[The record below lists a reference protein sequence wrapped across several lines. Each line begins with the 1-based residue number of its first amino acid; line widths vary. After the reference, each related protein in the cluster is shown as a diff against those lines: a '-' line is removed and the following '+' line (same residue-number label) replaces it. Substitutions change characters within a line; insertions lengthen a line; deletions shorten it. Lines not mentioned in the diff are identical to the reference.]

1 MASLLNPKVDLR
13 KLILLLTI
21 ASVLITLS
29 NALYSIY
36 KVQRELLI
44 QKTLDANQVYADKMA
59 KTTDTFIEAAQ
70 EQLAY
75 SAGILRYVMT
85 EDAEL
90 MSEADRLRRQ
100 TKTFN
105 SVVIVD
111 AQGMIVAV
119 SPETLEIKGAR
130 VSSKNSLRPLQA
142 QRPLV
147 SDPFISSVGNYL
159 ISISH
164 PIFSEQGEYLGYVA
178 GAIYLEKRNIIA
190 SILGKHSYQDGSYLY
205 VVDRNKTLIHHPDKV
220 RIGEVVTDNVAIN
233 TVLSGKDGAQGIE
246 NHLGLEMLAGYALV
260 GRTGW
265 GIVAQRSKSDTLSEL
280 DEQMTDVFVKTI
292 PIGLVTLL
300 GIWVSSIFISRP
312 LWQLASGVKS
322 MERAETVEHIRQI
335 RSWYFEAAHLKAAIT
350 RGFDLMSRKITQ
362 LDLDSH
368 TDPMTGLLNR
378 RGMLKALD
386 VFGEKQQPFSVV
398 ALDIDFF
405 KQVND
410 THGHDVGDEVITVVA
425 NLMREQARRDDILCR
440 SGGEEFLVFLADTSP
455 ETAYE
460 VAERLRQVV
469 ERFDIPVVGKVTISI
484 GIAYWPGRTANINTA
499 MKQADNALYD
509 AKANGRNRTEV
520 CVELVSMVPQMS

>member
-36 KVQRELLI
+36 KVQRDLLLE
-44 QKTLDANQVYADKMA
+44 KTLNANQVYAVKMA
-59 KTTDTFIEAAQ
+59 ETTDIFIEAAQ
-70 EQLAY
+70 EQLEY
-75 SAGILRYVMT
+75 SAGILSRAMRDEAV
-85 EDAEL
+85 L

-105 SVVIVD
+105 SVYVVN
-111 AQGMIVAV
+111 AQGVIVAV
-119 SPETLEIKGAR
+119 SPETLEVKGAQL
-130 VSSKNSLRPLQA
+130 SSENSLRPLQA
-142 QRPLV
+142 QRPIV
-147 SDPFISSVGNYL
+147 TDPYISLAGNYL
-159 ISISH
+159 ISISN
-164 PIFSEQGEYLGYVA
+164 PIFSAQGEYLGYIA
-178 GAIYLEKRNIIA
+178 GTIYLEKQNIIA
-190 SILGKHSYQDGSYLY
+190 SILGKHSYKDGSYLY
-205 VVDRNKTLIHHPDKV
+205 VVDRTKTLIHHPDKA
-220 RIGEVVTDNVAIN
+220 RIGLMIPDNVAIN
-233 TVLSGKDGAQGIE
+233 TVLTGEKGAKDIT
-246 NHLGLEMLAGYALV
+246 NHLGIDMSAGYAPV
-260 GRTGW
+260 ESTGW
-265 GIVAQRSKSDTLSEL
+265 GIVAQRPKSATLSEL
-280 DEQMTDVFVKTI
+280 DAQMADVFVKTI

-300 GIWVSSIFISRP
+300 GIWISSIFISRP
-312 LWQLASGVKS
+312 LWQLASGVRS

-350 RGFDLMSRKITQ
+350 RGFGLMSRKINQ

-386 VFGEKQQPFSVV
+386 VFDEKQQPFSVV

-410 THGHDVGDEVITVVA
+410 SYGHDVGDEVISIIA

-440 SGGEEFLVFLADTSP
+440 SGGEEFLIFLADTSP
-455 ETAYE
+455 ETAFE
-460 VAERLRQVV
+460 VAERLRHVV
-469 ERFDIPVVGKVTISI
+469 EAFEIPIVGHVSISV
-484 GIAYWPGRTANINTA
+484 GIAYWPGRAVNIHAA

-509 AKANGRNRTEV
+509 AKANGRNRTEI
-520 CVELVSMVPQMS
+520 CAELLCAEAS

>member
-1 MASLLNPKVDLR
+1 MAPLLNPKFDLR

-29 NALYSIY
+29 NALYSIHN
-36 KVQRELLI
+36 VQRELLI
-44 QKTLDANQVYADKMA
+44 QKTLDANLVYADKMA
-59 KTTDTFIEAAQ
+59 ETTDTFIEAAQ

-75 SAGILRYVMT
+75 SARLLSHAMNDGKV
-85 EDAEL
+85 L
-90 MSEADRLRRQ
+90 MSEAERLRRQ

-105 SVVIVD
+105 SVYIVNTK
-111 AQGMIVAV
+111 GVIVAV
-119 SPETLEIKGAR
+119 SPDTLEVKGAR
-130 VSSKNSLRPLQA
+130 LSSENSLRPLQA

-147 SDPFISSVGNYL
+147 SDPFVSPAGNYL
-159 ISISH
+159 ISISN
-164 PIFSEQGEYLGYVA
+164 PIFSAQGEYLGYVA
-178 GAIYLEKRNIIA
+178 GTIYLEKRNIIA

-205 VVDRNKTLIHHPDKV
+205 VVDRNQTLIHHPDKA
-220 RIGEVVTDNVAIN
+220 RIGEVITDNVAIN
-233 TVLSGKDGAQGIE
+233 TVLSGERGAKNIT
-246 NHLGLEMLAGYALV
+246 NHLGVDMSAGFAPV
-260 GRTGW
+260 ERTGW
-265 GIVAQRSKSDTLSEL
+265 GIVAQRPKVATLADL
-280 DEQMTDVFVKTI
+280 DAQMADVFVKTL
-292 PIGLVTLL
+292 PIGLITLL

-312 LWQLASGVKS
+312 LWQLARGVKT
-322 MERAETVEHIRQI
+322 MERSETVEHIRQI

-350 RGFDLMSRKITQ
+350 RGFGLMSRKINQ

-386 VFGEKQQPFSVV
+386 VFGEKQQPFSVM

-410 THGHDVGDEVITVVA
+410 THGHDVGDEVITIVA
-425 NLMREQARRDDILCR
+425 SLMREQARRDDILCR

-469 ERFDIPVVGKVTISI
+469 ERFDMPVVGKVTISV
-484 GIAYWPGRTANINTA
+484 GIAYWPGRAANINTA
-499 MKQADNALYD
+499 MKRADNALYD
-509 AKANGRNRTEV
+509 AKTNGRNRTEV
-520 CVELVSMVPQMS
+520 GAELVSAVPEMS